1 MRRTARIIL
10 PVSLAALFTA
20 CTITTTTRDA
30 TTTPPPSAKPA
41 ESRPEPKPAEPE
53 ASAPKPEKKRPKKE
67 KEKKAEAPEP
77 KKKPKPA
84 VAKAPPD
91 APLAKPDHELT
102 ADKPEPPHE
111 PQPEVSTIVLPIR
124 ASLAALSEQIDA
136 LIPKEERRGWT
147 QVTDEGDS
155 PRAEI
160 KATIWRDPVQV
171 TFDDQS
177 FHVTVPLRFAA
188 NVRAW
193 VKNPIKSSDWI
204 SIAKNESWGT
214 KADPQLLTA
223 TLSARLDVDGKWHV
237 TSDLRMGKLEH
248 GPAPTG
254 SICKKLLIDV
264 CVKRESIAPRV
275 NRGIDDYVRPR
286 IEKALAKLEG
296 RLDEVFQLKKRAG
309 QVWSALQKPR
319 PVKLPGAKE
328 PSWVVVDPTAVA
340 LSRPALDGSDV
351 RIDLAMQGRV
361 QVVGGKQPEVG
372 KRPLP
377 PLERELSPAGLHV
390 IAELRV
396 PYAALSKPLAKA
408 LEGEKL
414 GKDDRVTIKSAKLV
428 AKKGDD
434 NSRRVTLEVELDG
447 ATKASLELSGELVYD
462 PASHKL
468 SIDDLDVDQK
478 KGGDLDDSELK
489 ALRKRVAS
497 KARWNLAKET
507 KPLEQAIA
515 GALSERAEGEVQLE
529 GSLDKL
535 DVRELALGED
545 GLVAKVIVGGEVR
558 ARYGER

>member
-1 MRRTARIIL
+1 ML
-10 PVSLAALFTA
+10 PLSLAALFTA

-30 TTTPPPSAKPA
+30 STPLPPAKPA
-41 ESRPEPKPAEPE
+41 ESRPEPKPAEPV
-53 ASAPKPEKKRPKKE
+53 ATAPEPEKKKKPKKE
-67 KEKKAEAPEP
+67 EKQAEAPEP

-91 APLAKPDHELT
+91 TPLAKPDHELT
-102 ADKPEPPHE
+102 PDKPEPQPE

-155 PRAEI
+155 PRAEV

-171 TFDDQS
+171 TFADQS

-193 VKNPIKSSDWI
+193 VKNPINSSDWI

-254 SICKKLLIDV
+254 NICKKVLIDV
-264 CVKRESIAPRV
+264 CVKRESITPRV

-296 RLDEVFQLKKRAG
+296 RLDDVFQLKKRAG

-319 PVKLPGAKE
+319 PIKLPDAKE

-340 LSRPALDGSDV
+340 LSRPALDGADV

-361 QVVGGKQPEVG
+361 EVVGGKQPEVG

-396 PYAALSKPLAKA
+396 PYAALSEPLAKA

-428 AKKGDD
+428 AKKGGD
-434 NSRRVTLEVELDG
+434 NSRRVKLEVELDG
-447 ATKASLELSGELVYD
+447 ATKATLELAGELAYD

-468 SIDDLDVDQK
+468 SIDDLDVHQK

-529 GSLDKL
+529 GTLDKL
-535 DVRELALGED
+535 DLRELALGED
-545 GLVAKVIVGGEVR
+545 GLVAKVILGGDVR